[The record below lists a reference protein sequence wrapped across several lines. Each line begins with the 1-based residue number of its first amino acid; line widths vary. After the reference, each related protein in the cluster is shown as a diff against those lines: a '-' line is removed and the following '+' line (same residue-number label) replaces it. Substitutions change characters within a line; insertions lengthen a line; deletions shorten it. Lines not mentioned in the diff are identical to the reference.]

1 MTTVLLIILLVFLVA
16 ASAFFSSSEIIYATA
31 NGVRLRMRAEDGSKR
46 AALAVRISDN
56 YPDFLS
62 TVLVGNNLVNI
73 AFSSAVAVLGLRLW
87 NMGEGVVS
95 LIATAVLLV
104 LGEIIPKLI
113 GTYRADELVV
123 PYARPLR
130 LCRIIFFPV
139 VFPVTKLVGALSVI
153 WTPKETEPEVTDD
166 ELVTIL
172 ESIEDEGVFTEKEGE
187 LIRSAIEFSD
197 QTAQDILIPRVDMY
211 AWDADDDIEELLK
224 NEDYLSFSRLPV
236 YRESIDN
243 VIGILS
249 TKKLIKTILAGGMDG
264 FDIESVLTPAVF
276 VHKTRNI
283 SSILLEFKKRRSQ
296 MAIVVDEFGG
306 TLGLLTLEDILEE
319 IFGEIFDES
328 DEVETEIE
336 SVGDDTYLV
345 DATVGIEEFFDEIEY
360 APEDFDSEY
369 TTMGGWAV
377 EMLDRFPEEG
387 DSFTY
392 GILEVTVTKA
402 SGMRVEQLKVKIDRP
417 QQDEDEE

>member
-1 MTTVLLIILLVFLVA
+1 MTTFLLILLLVFLVV

-31 NGVRLRMRAEDGSKR
+31 NKIRLQRRAESGSKR
-46 AALAVRISDN
+46 AALAVRISED
-56 YPDFLS
+56 YPNFLS

-73 AFSSAVAVLGLRLW
+73 AFSSAVAVLGLKLW
-87 NMGEGVVS
+87 NMGEGVAS
-95 LIATAVLLV
+95 LVATGILLV

-113 GTYRADELVV
+113 GSYRSDELVV

-130 LCRIIFFPV
+130 FCRIIFFPV
-139 VFPVTKLVGALSVI
+139 VFVVTKLVGALSVI
-153 WTPKETEPEVTDD
+153 WTPKDPEPEVTDD

-197 QTAQDILIPRVDMY
+197 LTAQDIFIPRVDMY
-211 AWDADDDIEELLK
+211 AWDADDDIDELLK
-224 NEDYLSFSRLPV
+224 SEDYLSFSRLPV

-243 VIGILS
+243 IIGILS
-249 TKKLIKTILAGGMDG
+249 TKKLIKTILASGKEG
-264 FDIESVLTPAVF
+264 FNIESVLTPAVF

-283 SSILLEFKKRRSQ
+283 SSILLEFKTKRSQ

-306 TLGLLTLEDILEE
+306 TMGILTLEDILEE
-319 IFGEIFDES
+319 IFGDIFDES

-336 SVGDDTYLV
+336 AVGDNTYLV
-345 DATVGIEEFFDEIEY
+345 DATVGIEEFFGFIDY
-360 APEDFDSEY
+360 TPPEDFDSEY

-377 EMLDRFPEEG
+377 EMLDKFPEVG
-387 DSFTY
+387 DSFQY
-392 GILEVTVTKA
+392 DILSVVVTKA
-402 SGMRVEQLKVKIDRP
+402 EAMRVEQLKIEVERAS
-417 QQDEDEE
+417 EETNE